1 MATARKTDRRTLY
14 TRQVVKDALLELL
27 QKTAYDRINV
37 TMLCRQAEITRA
49 TFYLHYEDLNQVL
62 DEVITEAL
70 DIAERSAAEEDSAR
84 RDQMLK
90 EILQNGPQALKGN
103 EQYLAPCQRIADH
116 PKYRSLFMDD
126 SLSYYIIRKI
136 YLSERDMSVPYLQKA
151 CGLSAGD
158 ADRLFMF
165 VIHGL
170 YFVNRSMKW
179 EKDDCWYRMQYLVNQ
194 LFWSGLEG
202 IRALPEE
209 YRNSGE

>member
-27 QKTAYDRINV
+27 QQTAYDRINV

-84 RDQMLK
+84 RGQMLK
-90 EILQNGPQALKGN
+90 EILHNGPQALKGN

-136 YLSERDMSVPYLQKA
+136 YLAEKESSVPAIQKQ
-151 CGLSAGD
+151 CGLSAED
-158 ADRLFMF
+158 ADRLFMI
-165 VIHGL
+165 VIYGL
-170 YFVNRSMKW
+170 YYVNRSMKW
-179 EKDDCWYRMQYLVNQ
+179 EKNDAWYRMQYLVSN
-194 LFWSGLEG
+194 LYFSGLEG
-202 IRALPEE
+202 VKALPEE
-209 YRNSGE
+209 FRKPTK